1 MVNYRVSQEVIP
13 PARGDVRFLGLGF
26 LLFGC
31 AEQVIVGEPQAVRS
45 HDGHEHIAILVVDDV
60 ACCIFTEW
68 VAELSIF
75 DAPVFPGYESPGADE
90 RIGCHCPSLLALWA
104 ARALVRIMM
113 PAAEAGRELRRTPF
127 WRSSHSGDSQKFATP
142 SNILATVKIRQMGD
156 APSTSGLLRWRC
168 YVTRAEE

>member
-60 ACCIFTEW
+60 AGGIFTEW
-68 VAELSIF
+68 VADLSIF

-90 RIGCHCPSLLALWA
+90 RIVGCHCPSLLALWA

-113 PAAEAGRELRRTPF
+113 PAAEAGRELRRTPYS
-127 WRSSHSGDSQKFATP
+127 RSPTSENSSSTHSG
-142 SNILATVKIRQMGD
+142 
-156 APSTSGLLRWRC
+156 
-168 YVTRAEE
+168 E